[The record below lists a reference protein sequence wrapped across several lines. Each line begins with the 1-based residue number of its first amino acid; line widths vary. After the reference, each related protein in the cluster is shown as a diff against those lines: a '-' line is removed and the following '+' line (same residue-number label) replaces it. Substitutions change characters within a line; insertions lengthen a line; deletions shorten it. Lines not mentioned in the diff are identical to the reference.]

1 MQSIM
6 SANVMTQSG
15 HMTVWLPR
23 LGGGPLLAHLR
34 HTAALDSET
43 EL

>member
-15 HMTVWLPR
+15 QMTVWLPR
-23 LGGGPLLAHLR
+23 LGGARCWHICDIQRL
-34 HTAALDSET
+34 
-43 EL
+43 